1 MKGDHR
7 FQDMGTPLNLYPVGQ
22 KCAQTGGLPNSEVV
36 SEVRGLWLRTTP
48 LTCDVCVD
56 SGWWAS
62 ELNCGTAD
70 KNYKRWVLKTDWRE
84 TRADTG
90 RRVRRPLQ
98 LSDGGFRPAWM
109 WWRYR
114 GMILFITT
122 VDATVFAWRAGVEI
136 SRWLYGAW
144 CYYWGLSCLIC
155 CCWHSGCVSSPPL
168 HCKACCNKAAHRET
182 RRWGEILPTDSCFSS
197 SPHKQCCN
205 KDAYTQLLDC
215 VWASLATLFT
225 DNKLNKT

>member
-48 LTCDVCVD
+48 LTCDGCVD

-62 ELNCGTAD
+62 ELNCSTAD

-122 VDATVFAWRAGVEI
+122 VDATVFAGGLELRFLGGCMVPDATTGVYHVWSAAADTQVVSHPLPSTVKHAVIKLLTERHAGEVK
-136 SRWLYGAW
+136 
-144 CYYWGLSCLIC
+144 SCRQTA
-155 CCWHSGCVSSPPL
+155 VSHPPL
-168 HCKACCNKAAHRET
+168 TSNAAIKMLTPNYWTVCEH
-182 RRWGEILPTDSCFSS
+182 L
-197 SPHKQCCN
+197 
-205 KDAYTQLLDC
+205 
-215 VWASLATLFT
+215 
-225 DNKLNKT
+225 